1 MPTPIR
7 NPFAPP
13 PPPQPKPRK
22 LKTKREEPIPQLSAE
37 EVYDL
42 QLAMY
47 ERANALVAAFLVYYD
62 SVFNKEAEFLPT
74 GHTVVKLIQ
83 AQKDNIYEYHKIC
96 VDEHR
101 GFEFPKSY
109 YSVLL
114 QLYRLTNMA
123 ADAGLI
129 ARKDFASWLPSTK
142 ETEALIK
149 KHEDYNFHSPLP
161 PPVRPKATTPPPVAS
176 SSKGSKR
183 KNLSSTLDISDSEP
197 KPAKRSKIQLQVDSS
212 SDEGEESEEIE
223 EEESQPYSGGW
234 SFEEGQ
240 TLTFGGPKKSQP
252 RPRSPS
258 PEATARA
265 RTRKSPLAPKTRG
278 KDKSDREKALASEIR
293 GPRSASTHPRVADKV
308 IGGTSVSSSGQR
320 EAYHP
325 PAPPHP
331 DEDDGYVADELSTA
345 GGHVYLQGNV
355 QLSYDSVISATS
367 IAPEPNF
374 YTQGCD
380 RCIQKGLGCSPRADG
395 HAGCTGC
402 KSTNQK
408 CSFTQSLE
416 ETLAARDE
424 QLDLGLQ
431 GHNGLVL
438 QLEGLLST
446 TSSLQGALDM
456 QFLAT
461 QHVLRLNQQLERQR
475 ILFLRSTRDPR
486 VICALL
492 RLLHPNEEA
501 LTNERLVVL
510 LTALRVP
517 HSSFDLQ
524 AAGFKVCGKEILV
537 VDMSTDKTLAT
548 YQQVASLAESAFPP
562 VDLAKW
568 LEARVGPEYVI
579 KDKAAPEDSPGSP
592 MAQDSKLAGPSS
604 SPAKASGSTV
614 KTASPRSVLD
624 VPPSSSNIKDSK
636 TEKKGAGSKSPM
648 AVEKVGGSSSGDRI
662 VDKSLREKSASP
674 DSE

>member
-13 PPPQPKPRK
+13 PAPQPKPRK
-22 LKTKREEPIPQLSAE
+22 LKTKREEPEPLEMSPMEIYEQ
-37 EVYDL
+37 

-47 ERANALVAAFLVYYD
+47 ERAKALVKAFLVYHD
-62 SVFNKEAEFLPT
+62 SVFGKEPEFIPT
-74 GHTVVKLIQ
+74 EHSVRKLLV
-83 AQKDNIYEYHKIC
+83 AQKDNIHEYHKLC
-96 VDEHR
+96 TDEDR
-101 GFEFPKSY
+101 GFNIPKSY
-109 YSVLL
+109 MSVLL
-114 QLYRLTNMA
+114 QICQLINMA
-123 ADAGLI
+123 VDAKVI
-129 ARKDFASWLPSTK
+129 SRKEFSSWLPSTA
-142 ETEALIK
+142 ETNELVK
-149 KHEDYNFHSPLP
+149 TFEDFDFHSSLP
-161 PPVRPKATTPPPVAS
+161 PPVRPKVKTPPPIAS
-176 SSKGSKR
+176 SSKGPKR
-183 KNLSSTLDISDSEP
+183 KKPSSGLDISDSEP
-197 KPAKRSKIQLQVDSS
+197 KPPKRSKIQIQEDSFS
-212 SDEGEESEEIE
+212 EDSYESEHAGVE
-223 EEESQPYSGGW
+223 ETTKSYGGEW
-234 SFEEGQ
+234 SYDGGQ
-240 TLTFGGPKKSQP
+240 ELTPVAPTKTSSRRQ
-252 RPRSPS
+252 SPS
-258 PEATARA
+258 PEATVT
-265 RTRKSPLAPKTRG
+265 TRNKPSTSLPKGKG
-278 KDKSDREKALASEIR
+278 KDKASAPKPKGKDKTADREKLIAPELR
-293 GPRSASTHPRVADKV
+293 GP
-308 IGGTSVSSSGQR
+308 VSSSGQR

-331 DEDDGYVADELSTA
+331 DEDDGYVADVLSTA

-408 CSFTQSLE
+408 CSFTQSLK

-548 YQQVASLAESAFPP
+548 YQQVVSLAESAFPP

-579 KDKAAPEDSPGSP
+579 KDKAAPKDTPGSP
-592 MAQDSKLAGPSS
+592 MAQDSKLEGPSS

-662 VDKSLREKSASP
+662 VDKSLCEKSASP

>member
-13 PPPQPKPRK
+13 PAPQPKPRK
-22 LKTKREEPIPQLSAE
+22 LKTNARTGASPLEMSPMEIYEQ
-37 EVYDL
+37 

-47 ERANALVAAFLVYYD
+47 ERAKALVKAFLV
-62 SVFNKEAEFLPT
+62 STLSSGRSPSFPT
-74 GHTVVKLIQ
+74 DCAQTLGGLRRTTSTNITNSARTRIADPQLI
-83 AQKDNIYEYHKIC
+83 
-96 VDEHR
+96 
-101 GFEFPKSY
+101 
-109 YSVLL
+109 
-114 QLYRLTNMA
+114 NMA
-123 ADAGLI
+123 VDAKVI
-129 ARKDFASWLPSTK
+129 SRKEFSSWLPSTA
-142 ETEALIK
+142 ETNELVK
-149 KHEDYNFHSPLP
+149 TFEDFDFHSSLPLP
-161 PPVRPKATTPPPVAS
+161 KVKTPPPIAS
-176 SSKGSKR
+176 SSKGPKR
-183 KNLSSTLDISDSEP
+183 KKPSSGLDISDSEP
-197 KPAKRSKIQLQVDSS
+197 KPPKRSKIQIQEDSFS
-212 SDEGEESEEIE
+212 EDSYESEHAGVE
-223 EEESQPYSGGW
+223 ETTKSYGGEW
-234 SFEEGQ
+234 SYDGGQ
-240 TLTFGGPKKSQP
+240 ELTPVAPTKTSS
-252 RPRSPS
+252 RRRSPS
-258 PEATARA
+258 PEATVT
-265 RTRKSPLAPKTRG
+265 TRNKPSTSLPKGKG
-278 KDKSDREKALASEIR
+278 KDKASAPKPKGKDKTADREKILAPELR
-293 GPRSASTHPRVADKV
+293 GPRSASTYPRVADKV

-320 EAYHP
+320 DVYHP

-438 QLEGLLST
+438 QLEGLLGT
-446 TSSLQGALDM
+446 ISSLQGALDM
-456 QFLAT
+456 KFLAT
-461 QHVLRLNQQLERQR
+461 QHALRLNQQLERQR
-475 ILFLRSTRDPR
+475 VLFLRSTRDPR

-492 RLLHPNEEA
+492 RLLHPNEET
-501 LTNERLVVL
+501 LTTERLVVL

-517 HSSFDLQ
+517 HSSFDLL
-524 AAGFKVCGKEILV
+524 AAGFKICGKNILV
-537 VDMSTDKTLAT
+537 VDMATDKTLAT
-548 YQQVASLAESAFPP
+548 YQQVVSLAESAYPP
-562 VDLAKW
+562 VDLVKW
-568 LEARVGPEYVI
+568 LQER
-579 KDKAAPEDSPGSP
+579 DKATPEDTPDSS
-592 MAQDSKLAGPSS
+592 MAQDSKLEGPST
-604 SPAKASGSTV
+604 SPANASGSTV
-614 KTASPRSVLD
+614 KTTSPHSILD
-624 VPPSSSNIKDSK
+624 VPLSSSNIKDSK
-636 TEKKGAGSKSPM
+636 AEKKGAGSKSPM